1 MITLNVNGKD
11 HSLDVSEDTPVLW
24 AIRDVIGFTG
34 TKFGCGMACL
44 YYSFGWR
51 THALLCYASISRS
64 W

>member
-34 TKFGCGMACL
+34 TKFGCGMADT
-44 YYSFGWR
+44 GV
-51 THALLCYASISRS
+51 THERVGAPSK
-64 W
+64 